1 MIQTPWSR
9 LSRVE
14 MTAPNAA
21 SASAEASPTSASSA
35 PTPPSPPE
43 NRVREIVEREY
54 ATVWRFLR
62 RLGVPATQVDDAA
75 QGVFARVLAKAHVVE
90 PGAERAYLMK
100 AAFHISFEYR
110 RARQRTA
117 ARVSEVDV
125 EALETDSLEPEQAL
139 LRREQRRQL
148 DAALECLPADLRAI
162 FTLFE
167 LEGLTFS
174 EIALALDLPR
184 GTVASRVRRARELFL
199 QSIDR
204 LRGGWQR

>member
-1 MIQTPWSR
+1 
-9 LSRVE
+9 

-21 SASAEASPTSASSA
+21 SASAEVSPPAGASA
-35 PTPPSPPE
+35 PAPPVASA

-62 RLGVPATQVDDAA
+62 RLGVPAAQVDDAA
-75 QGVFARVLAKAHVVE
+75 QAVFARVLAKAHVVE
-90 PGAERAYLMK
+90 PGSERAYLMK
-100 AAFHISFEYR
+100 AAFHISFEHR
-110 RARQRTA
+110 RARQRSA
-117 ARVSEVDV
+117 ARASEADV
-125 EALETDSLEPEQAL
+125 EALEADNLEPEQAL

-148 DAALECLPADLRAI
+148 DAALECLPAELRAI

-199 QSIDR
+199 QSFNR
-204 LRGGWQR
+204 HRGGWLK